1 MVQITRLAIQR
12 GMIDEEKNK
21 EKKTS
26 SEMFEFTIGNP
37 AYVANDVRKVL
48 LNTISCALMWSIHL
62 QTCSWWNITIQ
73 SLNLHVAE
81 TKIKWNKHK

>member
-1 MVQITRLAIQR
+1 
-12 GMIDEEKNK
+12 MIDEEKNK

-48 LNTISCALMWSIHL
+48 LNTISCALM
-62 QTCSWWNITIQ
+62 
-73 SLNLHVAE
+73 
-81 TKIKWNKHK
+81 